1 MKFLHTADLH
11 LKKEEEKRI
20 KILQWLINKADEIK
34 ADYFIIAGDLFDS
47 DTDAALLRPNLKKLF
62 ESAHTQ
68 FLVIPGNHD
77 AKSFS
82 HDYDYGSNVMQLVKS
97 PFEIIQYNG
106 ITICGVP
113 FQDRKFSECIK
124 ELPPEVDILIA
135 HGTLYDESFIYTL
148 LDDEETKYMPIFPA
162 NLENRARYVAL
173 GHLHSRYI
181 EKKYKKTHVVY
192 PGSPIA
198 LDTKCNEGRLF
209 SLVTIDKKQ
218 FAVDFIAVEHSPYW
232 LSKEFFVFPG
242 SEQQKLQELTSFL
255 GSVDEITVMPNV
267 IINGYIAQKDREFQ
281 QHIDELEQKFKDKFT
296 DLHIANNVRSW
307 DTIIENRLVQNFVK
321 KTQNLDDAL
330 RKKIHEIVFPI
341 FSDALK

>member
-20 KILQWLINKADEIK
+20 KVFQWLINKADEINT
-34 ADYFIIAGDLFDS
+34 DYFIIAGDLFDS
-47 DTDAALLRPNLKKLF
+47 DTDAALLRPKLKKLF
-62 ESAHTQ
+62 ESARTQ

-82 HDYDYGSNVMQLVKS
+82 HDYDYGSNVVQLVKT
-97 PFEIIQYNG
+97 PFEIIEYKG

-113 FQDRKFSECIK
+113 YQDTKFSECIK
-124 ELPPEVDILIA
+124 DLPPEVDILVA

-162 NLENRARYVAL
+162 NLESRARYVAL
-173 GHLHSRYI
+173 GHLHSRCI
-181 EKKYKKTHVVY
+181 DKKYKKTRVVY
-192 PGSPIA
+192 SGSPIA
-198 LDTKCNEGRLF
+198 LDTKCSEERLF

-218 FAVDFIAVEHSPYW
+218 FTVDFTAVEDSPYW
-232 LSKEFFVFPG
+232 FSKEFFVFPG
-242 SEQQKLQELTSFL
+242 NEEQKIRELASFL
-255 GSVDEITVMPNV
+255 AGVDETTVMPNV

-281 QHIDELEQKFKDKFT
+281 QHIDELEQKFEQKFS
-296 DLHIANNVRSW
+296 DLHIAINVQSW
-307 DTIIENRLVQNFVK
+307 DTIIENRLVQNFIK
-321 KTQNLDDAL
+321 KTQALDDAL
-330 RKKIHEIVFPI
+330 RRKIHEIVFPI

>member
-20 KILQWLINKADEIK
+20 KILQWLIDKADEMK

-47 DTDAALLRPNLKKLF
+47 DTDAALLRPQLKKLF
-62 ESAHTQ
+62 ERAHTQ

-82 HDYDYGSNVMQLVKS
+82 RDYDYGSNVTQLVKG
-97 PFEIIQYNG
+97 PFEIIEDG
-106 ITICGVP
+106 DIRICGVP
-113 FQDRKFSECIK
+113 FQDKKFSECVK

-135 HGTLYDESFIYTL
+135 HGTLYDESFIYSL

-173 GHLHSRYI
+173 GHLHSRCI
-181 EKKYKKTHVVY
+181 EKKYKRTYVVY

-198 LDTKCNEGRLF
+198 IDTKCNEERLF

-218 FAVDFIAVEHSPYW
+218 LAVDFIAVEHSPYW

-242 SEQQKLQELTSFL
+242 SEHQKLRELASFL
-255 GSVDEITVMPNV
+255 AGVDKTTVMPNV
-267 IINGYIAQKDREFQ
+267 IIDGYIAQKDRAFQ
-281 QHIDELEQKFKDKFT
+281 QQIDELKQKFKEKFM
-296 DLHIANNVRSW
+296 DFHIANNVRSW

-330 RKKIHEIVFPI
+330 RRKIHEIVFPI

>member
-11 LKKEEEKRI
+11 LKRGEENRI
-20 KILQWLINKADEIK
+20 SVLKWLIDKADTLK
-34 ADYFIIAGDLFDS
+34 SDYFIIAGDLFDS
-47 DTDAALLRPNLKKLF
+47 DTDAALLRPKLKKLF
-62 ESAHTQ
+62 ESARTQ

-82 HDYDYGSNVMQLVKS
+82 HDYDYGSNVMQLVTT
-97 PFEIIQYNG
+97 PFEICECRG
-106 ITICGVP
+106 INVCAIP
-113 FQDRKFSECIK
+113 YQDKKFSECIK

-135 HGTLYDESFIYTL
+135 HGTLYDESFIYTI

-173 GHLHSRYI
+173 GHLHSKCI
-181 EKKYKKTHVVY
+181 DKQYKKTRTVY

-198 LDTKCNEGRLF
+198 VDTKCNQERLF

-218 FAVDFIAVEHSPYW
+218 FTVDFIAVEDSPYW

-242 SEQQKLQELTSFL
+242 SEEQKLRELASFL
-255 GSVDEITVMPNV
+255 VSVDKAIVMPNV

-281 QHIDELEQKFKDKFT
+281 QHINELEQKFKPKFA
-296 DLHIANNVRSW
+296 DLHISNNVQSW
-307 DTIIENRLVQNFVK
+307 DTIIEDRLVQNFVK

-330 RKKIHEIVFPI
+330 RRKIHEIVFPI